1 MEQAKLAGI
10 RLKATKFDSVF
21 ASDLKRVLQTTSG
34 ILKENDSLKGTPFY
48 KRINDDTKNRY
59 MPNSLE
65 CLSILFYLLDASFD
79 EIVQTNILI
88 RERNFGEMEG
98 KPITEYVNAANAVG
112 IKKAYKFV
120 PKGGESSSRVRDRA
134 KEFLKVSFYI
144 ILKY

>member
-1 MEQAKLAGI
+1 
-10 RLKATKFDSVF
+10 
-21 ASDLKRVLQTTSG
+21 
-34 ILKENDSLKGTPFY
+34 
-48 KRINDDTKNRY
+48 
-59 MPNSLE
+59 MPNFLE
-65 CLSILFYLLDASFD
+65 CQCILLYLLDASFD

-120 PKGGESSSRVRDRA
+120 PKGGESSSEVRNRA
-134 KEFLKVSFYI
+134 KEFLKVLFNV

>member
-1 MEQAKLAGI
+1 
-10 RLKATKFDSVF
+10 
-21 ASDLKRVLQTTSG
+21 
-34 ILKENDSLKGTPFY
+34 
-48 KRINDDTKNRY
+48 

-134 KEFLKVSFYI
+134 KEFLKVSFNI